1 MSRARFTD
9 PQPGATPDATPDAVL
24 VVESD
29 RAQREALGRL
39 LRAEGHVVVEA
50 GSAEAGLDVLRTRGN
65 DAEGAAFSL
74 VVVGEGPLGR
84 TGTLLL
90 RGMALHQGPP
100 TPALVLTTS
109 ESFCETAG
117 VTFGLR
123 KPFQVEELLS
133 RVGHF
138 QRRRRP
144 D

>member
-1 MSRARFTD
+1 MPQAAFTNLQASD
-9 PQPGATPDATPDAVL
+9 TDEGRPDTVL

-29 RAQREALGRL
+29 RAQRETLGRV
-39 LRAEGHVVVEA
+39 LRAEGHVVLEA
-50 GSAEAGLDVLRTRGN
+50 GSAEAGLSVLRTS
-65 DAEGAAFSL
+65 DAAGAAVSL

-90 RGMALHQGPP
+90 RGMARHEGPQ

-109 ESFCETAG
+109 DSFRETAG

-133 RVGHF
+133 RVGDF
-138 QRRRRP
+138 RRRRRS

>member
-1 MSRARFTD
+1 MRHAAFTD
-9 PQPGATPDATPDAVL
+9 PHPSDTSESAPDTVL

-29 RAQREALGRL
+29 RAQRESLGRV
-39 LRAEGHVVVEA
+39 LRAEGHVVLEA
-50 GSAEAGLDVLRTRGN
+50 GSAEAGLDTLRNR
-65 DAEGAAFSL
+65 DAAGAAVSL

-84 TGTLLL
+84 TGAVLL
-90 RGMALHQGPP
+90 RGMARHEGPP

-109 ESFCETAG
+109 DSFCETAG
-117 VTFGLR
+117 LTFGLR

-133 RVGHF
+133 RVGDF

>member
-1 MSRARFTD
+1 MSQARFTHS
-9 PQPGATPDATPDAVL
+9 PAGATPDARPDAVL

-50 GSAEAGLDVLRTRGN
+50 GSAEAGLDALRTS
-65 DAEGAAFSL
+65 DAEGALVSL

-100 TPALVLTTS
+100 TPALLLTS
-109 ESFCETAG
+109 CESFRETAG

-123 KPFQVEELLS
+123 KPFRVEELLS
-133 RVGHF
+133 RVDHF

>member
-1 MSRARFTD
+1 MPQARSTTHEVCADPNTD
-9 PQPGATPDATPDAVL
+9 TVL
-24 VVESD
+24 VVETD
-29 RAQREALGRL
+29 RTQRETLGRV

-50 GSAEAGLDVLRTRGN
+50 CSAEAGLDLLRAR
-65 DAEGAAFSL
+65 DAAGAAVSV

-84 TGTLLL
+84 TGTRLLQ
-90 RGMALHQGPP
+90 GMARSGGSP

-109 ESFCETAG
+109 ESFSETTG

-133 RVGHF
+133 RVGDF

>member
-1 MSRARFTD
+1 MPQAHSTPAEVCTD
-9 PQPGATPDATPDAVL
+9 PNTDTVL
-24 VVESD
+24 VVETD
-29 RAQREALGRL
+29 RAQRETLGRV

-50 GSAEAGLDVLRTRGN
+50 CSAEAGLNLLRAR
-65 DAEGAAFSL
+65 GAAGATVSV

-84 TGTLLL
+84 TGTRLLQ
-90 RGMALHQGPP
+90 GMARSGGPP

-109 ESFCETAG
+109 ESFSETAG

-133 RVGHF
+133 RVGDF